1 MPATAVTL
9 DPTLHGDYTIDPA
22 HSRFGFVARHAM
34 VTKVRGTFDE
44 FSASGH
50 IDADD
55 PSKSSITVSIDVAS
69 VDTGV
74 DKRDDH
80 LRTNDF
86 FDAPNFPQ
94 ITFASTA
101 IEALDPANFRVTG
114 DLTVKGT
121 TKSITFDL
129 ELSGPVQDPWGNT
142 RIGLEG
148 DLEVKRTDWGLNW
161 NTALE
166 TGGVLVSEKATL
178 TFEVAA
184 TKNA

>member
-1 MPATAVTL
+1 MAL

-34 VTKVRGTFDE
+34 VTKGRGTFDE
-44 FSASGH
+44 FTATGH
-50 IDADD
+50 LDAED
-55 PSKSSITVSIDVAS
+55 PSRSKIDVSIDVAS

-74 DKRDDH
+74 EQRDDH

-86 FDAPNFPQ
+86 FDAPNHPK
-94 ITFASTA
+94 ITFESTS
-101 IEALDPANFRVTG
+101 IEAVDATEFRVTG

-121 TKSITFDL
+121 TTPVTFDL
-129 ELSGPVQDPWGNT
+129 ELTGPVTDPWGRT

-148 DLEVKRTDWGLNW
+148 SLQVNRKDWGLNW

-166 TGGVLVSEKATL
+166 AGGVLVSEKVTL
-178 TFEVAA
+178 TFDVAA
-184 TKNA
+184 TKDA

>member
-1 MPATAVTL
+1 MAL

-44 FSASGH
+44 FTATGH
-50 IDADD
+50 LDAED
-55 PSKSSITVSIDVAS
+55 PSRSKIDVSIDVAS

-74 DKRDDH
+74 EQRDDH

-86 FDAPNFPQ
+86 FDAPNHPK
-94 ITFASTA
+94 ITFESTS
-101 IEALDPANFRVTG
+101 IEAVDATEFRVTG

-121 TKSITFDL
+121 TKPVTFDL
-129 ELSGPVQDPWGNT
+129 ELTGPVTDPWGST

-148 DLEVKRTDWGLNW
+148 SLQVNRKDWGLNW

-166 TGGVLVSEKATL
+166 AGGVLVSEKVTL
-178 TFEVAA
+178 TFDVAA
-184 TKNA
+184 TKDA